1 MSVRLAALA
10 LSLLVLAG
18 PAAGSDVPAARQGV
32 VGHPRSRFPLAV
44 HVTGAPSAAMEQT
57 VRTAV
62 EDWNPVAVEALG
74 VPAFRWTDGPDA
86 AQVVIRFIAEL
97 PGSVRG
103 QTRMDADDAGILRL
117 PVSIDLAPLAAQGE
131 TSAERLLYQVALHE
145 LGHALGLPHANDPAS
160 IMCCDRGG
168 LNFEDPAVRTAYIQA
183 RRRPDPRSVVPQLAA
198 HYRRL
203 WSP

>member
-1 MSVRLAALA
+1 MSARHAALA
-10 LSLLVLAG
+10 LLLVLAG
-18 PAAGSDVPAARQGV
+18 PAVGSDVPTARHGV
-32 VGHPRSRFPLAV
+32 VGHPRSRFPLGVQVA
-44 HVTGAPSAAMEQT
+44 GAPSAAIEQA

-74 VPAFRWTDGPDA
+74 VPAFRWAGEADV
-86 AQVVIRFIAEL
+86 AQVVIRFTAEL
-97 PGSVRG
+97 PGSARG

-117 PVSIDLAPLAAQGE
+117 PVSIDLAPLVAQGE

-168 LNFEDPAVRTAYIQA
+168 LNFEDPAVRAAYIQA
-183 RRRPDPRSVVPQLAA
+183 RRHPDPRSVIPQLTA